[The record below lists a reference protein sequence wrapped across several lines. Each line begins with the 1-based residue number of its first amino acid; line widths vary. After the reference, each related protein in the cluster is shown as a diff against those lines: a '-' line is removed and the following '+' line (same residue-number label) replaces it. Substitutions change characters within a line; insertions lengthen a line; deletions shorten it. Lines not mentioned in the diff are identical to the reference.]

1 MNLKIF
7 DNVNASK
14 DNKRLIAVFELD
26 NGKTKTVKFG
36 MHGSAGTFYDTG
48 NKVKQAAY
56 IARHKVRENF
66 NDIMTAGALSRWV
79 LWEDT
84 NLSKIKTLLKTKF
97 KLNKVDINFKKY

>member
-1 MNLKIF
+1 MNIKIS
-7 DNVNASK
+7 DNPNASK

-26 NGKTKTVKFG
+26 NTKQKTVKFG
-36 MHGSAGTFYDTG
+36 MHGSAGTFYDLG
-48 NKVKQAAY
+48 DKVKKAAY

-84 NLSKIKTLLKTKF
+84 SLSKIKTLLKTKF
-97 KLNKVDINFKKY
+97 KLNKVEINFKKY